1 MDQSL
6 PVMAADVAAI
16 AARCVAESE
25 QRRQLKPEVMEA
37 VLKAGFARH
46 FVPTSCGGSAGTFA
60 ELTRAVVAIGEVCAS
75 TAWCASLTASMSRMV
90 AFLPEEGYREIWAD
104 SPDTLVVGSVTP
116 LGKAVPVDGGWR
128 LSGTWPYISAVEYS
142 DWALLCGV
150 VQDGDRQESKM
161 FAVPRSAYEIRDTWF
176 NVGMQATGSNTVV
189 VEDYFVPTSRAFN
202 REDLFAGRTVDTE
215 LSAPCFSAPLL
226 AVNGLSFV
234 VPALGA
240 ARGALKQFTEY
251 IANKI
256 RTARPLPGVPGVAGN
271 RTTYEMTVARSAA
284 ELDAAQLL
292 LERAADVADQGG
304 AVTPLEVSRNLRDCS
319 VSIDLIVT
327 AVDRMFRAA
336 GTTGQSSTG
345 SLQRF
350 WRDVTSISTHMAIQF
365 EPAARAYTEQLL
377 KI

>member
-6 PVMAADVAAI
+6 SVMAADVAAI
-16 AARCVAESE
+16 AARCVAEAE
-25 QRRQLKPEVMEA
+25 QGRQLRPEVMDA
-37 VLKAGFARH
+37 VLEAGFARH
-46 FVPTSCGGSAGTFA
+46 FVPVGCGGDAGTFA
-60 ELTRAVVAIGEVCAS
+60 ELTRAVLAIGEACAS

-90 AFLPEEGYREIWAD
+90 AFLPEEGYREVWSD
-104 SPDTLVVGSVTP
+104 GPDTLIVGSVTP
-116 LGKAVPVDGGWR
+116 LGKALPVDGGWR

-150 VQDGDRQESKM
+150 VEAGEQRESKM

-189 VEDYFVPTSRAFN
+189 VADCFVPTSRAFN
-202 REDLFAGRTVDTE
+202 REDLFVGRTVDTG
-215 LSAPCFSAPLL
+215 LGAPCFSAPLQ

-240 ARGALKQFTEY
+240 AKGALKHFTEY
-251 IANKI
+251 IGNKI
-256 RTARPLPGVPGVAGN
+256 RTAPSLPGVPGVAGN
-271 RTTYEMTVARSAA
+271 RTTYEMTLARSAS

-292 LERAADVADQGG
+292 LARAAEVADQGG
-304 AVTPLEVSRNLRDCS
+304 AVTPLEVTRNLRDCS
-319 VSIDLIVT
+319 VGIDLIVT

-336 GTTGQSSTG
+336 GTTGQSAAG
-345 SLQRF
+345 PLQRF

-365 EPAARAYTEQLL
+365 EPAARAYTDQLL